1 MSNTDAAAPEGRKL
15 SRKTI
20 FFYGLTDMPVM
31 MALIPLAV
39 FLPNFYTSDLK
50 LDLVMVANVLLIT
63 RLLDLLV
70 DPLIGWLSDRSQS
83 RWGRRR
89 PWILASAPILA
100 ISFYMLFLPPPDATI
115 WYLAG
120 WIMLMW
126 IGWSMLLIPYYAWAA
141 ELSEDFHERSVIT
154 GWRSMAGVI
163 GQFLAQALP
172 VFALLVFGYG
182 GTGEALK
189 LVGIMVVVLI
199 PVCILLTVTQVPEK
213 QNYVRSVM
221 PLLTGVKL
229 MLGNGPFLRL
239 ALAFLVGFTALSI
252 TTTLYLFY
260 VRHVVGEQ
268 KMGVYMLLVVY
279 ICNMA
284 AVPFWIWLSHRTGK
298 HKAWIYS
305 FVVISIAN
313 PFYMLLGPGD
323 FWWMLPMTMA
333 SGIAAGAFMSLP
345 NSMKAD
351 VIDLDSLRSGEDR
364 AALYFSVWS
373 VIQKLATA
381 VAGWLAL
388 RSLAWFDFDPTVLT
402 NGPDQILGLKIMFA
416 LVPSLFFLAAG
427 VIAWRYPITEAVHAD
442 MRAQLEARRRGAA
455 PALAE

>member
-39 FLPNFYTSDLK
+39 FLPNYYTSDLK

-63 RLLDLLV
+63 RLLDLLI

-115 WYLAG
+115 WYLTG

-141 ELSEDFHERSVIT
+141 ELSEDFHERSIIT
-154 GWRSMAGVI
+154 GWRSMAGVV
-163 GQFLAQALP
+163 GQLLAQALP

-182 GTGEALK
+182 GTGETLK
-189 LVGIMVVVLI
+189 LVGIMVVVLV

-221 PLLTGVKL
+221 PLFTGVKL
-229 MLGNGPFLRL
+229 MFANGPFLRL
-239 ALAFLVGFTALSI
+239 VLAFLIGFTALSI

-260 VRHVVGEQ
+260 IRHVVGEQ
-268 KMGVYMLLVVY
+268 KMGVYMLMVFYV
-279 ICNMA
+279 CNMA
-284 AVPFWIWLSHRTGK
+284 AVPFWVWLSRHIGK
-298 HKAWIYS
+298 HKAWIFS
-305 FVVISIAN
+305 FVLISLAN

-323 FWWMLPMTMA
+323 FWWMLPMTMV
-333 SGIAAGAFMSLP
+333 SGIAAGAFAALP

-351 VIDLDSLRSGEDR
+351 VIDVDSLNSGEDR

-373 VIQKLATA
+373 VTQKAASSL
-381 VAGWLAL
+381 AGWLAL
-388 RSLAWFDFDPTVLT
+388 MGLAWFGFDPKVLT
-402 NGPDQILGLKIMFA
+402 NGPDQIEGLKLMFA
-416 LVPSLFFLAAG
+416 LVPSLFFLGAG
-427 VIAWRYPITEAVHAD
+427 IVAWRYPITEAVHAD
-442 MRAQLEARRRGAA
+442 VRAQLDARRAGAT

>member
-1 MSNTDAAAPEGRKL
+1 MSNTDTAAPSGRQL

-31 MALIPLAV
+31 MALIPLTV

-63 RLLDLLV
+63 RLLDLLI

-115 WYLAG
+115 WYLTG

-141 ELSEDFHERSVIT
+141 ELTTDFHERSAVT

-163 GQFLAQALP
+163 GQLMAQVLP
-172 VFALLVFGYG
+172 VIALAWFGYG
-182 GTGEALK
+182 GTGETLK
-189 LVGIMVVVLI
+189 LVGILVVVLI

-221 PLLTGVKL
+221 PLTQGLKL
-229 MLGNGPFLRL
+229 MMANGPFLRL
-239 ALAFLVGFTALSI
+239 VFAFFLGFTALAI
-252 TTTLYLFY
+252 TMTLYLFY
-260 VRHVVGEQ
+260 IRHVVGEQ
-268 KMGVYMLLVVY
+268 KIGIYMLTVFL
-279 ICNMA
+279 IFNIA
-284 AVPFWIWLSHRTGK
+284 AVPLWVWISRRVGK
-298 HKAWIYS
+298 HKAWIFS
-305 FVVISIAN
+305 FVLISVAS
-313 PFYMLLGPGD
+313 PFYLLLGQGD

-333 SGIAAGAFMSLP
+333 GGIAAGAFTALP

-351 VIDLDSLRSGEDR
+351 VIDMDSLRSGEDR

-373 VIQKLATA
+373 VVQKLAFA
-381 VAGWLAL
+381 LAGWLAL
-388 RSLAWFDFDPTVLT
+388 TSPAWFGFDPTVLT
-402 NGPDQILGLKIMFA
+402 NGPDQIMSLKILFA
-416 LVPSLFFLAAG
+416 LVPSLFFLGAG
-427 VIAWRYPITEAVHAD
+427 VVAWRYPITEQVHAD
-442 MRAQLEARRRGAA
+442 VRAQLEARRAGAA

>member
-1 MSNTDAAAPEGRKL
+1 MSNSDTAAKPREPL
-15 SRKTI
+15 SKKTI

-50 LDLVMVANVLLIT
+50 LDLVMVANVLLVT

-70 DPLIGWLSDRSQS
+70 DPVIGWLSDRSQS

-89 PWILASAPILA
+89 PWILASAPVLA

-115 WYLAG
+115 WYLTG

-141 ELSEDFHERSVIT
+141 ELTEDFHERSVVT
-154 GWRSMAGVI
+154 GWRSMAGVV
-163 GQFLAQALP
+163 GQLLAQTLP

-182 GTGEALK
+182 GTGETLK
-189 LVGIMVVVLI
+189 LVGIMVVVLV

-221 PLLTGVKL
+221 PLSKGIKL
-229 MLGNGPFLRL
+229 MFANGPFLRL
-239 ALAFLVGFTALSI
+239 VLAFLVAFTALSI

-260 VRHVVGEQ
+260 IRHVVGEE
-268 KMGVYMLLVVY
+268 KMGIYMLMAFY

-284 AVPFWIWLSHRTGK
+284 AVPFWVWLSRHVGK
-298 HKAWIYS
+298 HKAWIFS
-305 FVVISIAN
+305 FVLISLAN

-333 SGIAAGAFMSLP
+333 SGIAAGAFAALP

-351 VIDLDSLRSGEDR
+351 VIDVDSLRSGEDR

-373 VIQKLATA
+373 VAQKAA
-381 VAGWLAL
+381 SSFAAWLAL
-388 RSLAWFDFDPTVLT
+388 MGLAWFGFDPKVFT
-402 NGPDQILGLKIMFA
+402 NGPDQIEGLKIMFA
-416 LVPSLFFLAAG
+416 LVPSIFFLGAG
-427 VIAWRYPITEAVHAD
+427 LVAWRYPITEKVHAD
-442 MRAQLEARRRGAA
+442 VRAQLEERRRMV
-455 PALAE
+455 PAVAE